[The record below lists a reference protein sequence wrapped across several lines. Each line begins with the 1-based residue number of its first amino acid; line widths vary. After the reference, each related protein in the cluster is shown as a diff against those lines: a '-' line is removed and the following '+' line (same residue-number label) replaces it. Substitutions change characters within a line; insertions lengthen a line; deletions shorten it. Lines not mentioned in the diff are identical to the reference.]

1 MNEMAPPLQP
11 AGGAEGTSGG
21 AVSVLSSPPPP
32 SYQVL
37 AALDDLL
44 RRQEAHRKALTRL
57 RIRLTATLCLLTAA
71 VAVSVLY
78 GG

>member
-1 MNEMAPPLQP
+1 MNEMAPPLP
-11 AGGAEGTSGG
+11 VGGAEGTSGG

-32 SYQVL
+32 SQVV

-57 RIRLTATLCLLTAA
+57 RIRLTAVLCLLTAA